1 MLAAESS
8 LQVGVKS
15 YSAFSMGM
23 LSSRRDESLVPNAA
37 AIGTG
42 SCEHIAGGCDGRKH
56 NGCTALL
63 HIAQWDAG
71 VLENG
76 ANL

>member
-23 LSSRRDESLVPNAA
+23 LSSRPMKVSSPTRRPLGQALAS
-37 AIGTG
+37 T
-42 SCEHIAGGCDGRKH
+42 AGGCDGRKH